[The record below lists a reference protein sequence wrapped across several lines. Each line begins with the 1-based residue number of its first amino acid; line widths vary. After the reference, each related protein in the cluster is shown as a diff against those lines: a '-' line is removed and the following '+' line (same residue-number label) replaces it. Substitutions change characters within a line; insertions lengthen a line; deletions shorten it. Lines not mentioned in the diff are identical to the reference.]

1 MVTSDKTPERIHF
14 LEIIKASYE
23 PMFEVVL
30 PGQGS
35 GLDLSPQS
43 ALFRH
48 SLAYFIVVQNLAS
61 PDNFGKAS
69 IDKET

>member
-1 MVTSDKTPERIHF
+1 
-14 LEIIKASYE
+14 
-23 PMFEVVL
+23 MFEVVL